1 MTKQIF
7 LLTTLALATVTAVA
21 QKRVLFVMSGAN
33 ELKLKNDKTYSTGVF
48 LSEFY
53 LAYKDITLLGYEV
66 DFATPNGIKPSI
78 DSESL
83 NKKYW
88 GKRSDLIA
96 EAENFVRDNENFSMP
111 NTLEEAL
118 ENIDRYSGMIVPGG
132 QGLMTD
138 LIHDKII
145 PQLLIGFAN
154 RNKAIGL
161 ICHAPALILTIPKDT
176 NPFTGYRVNSVTALE
191 EFFIET
197 FVMKG
202 KPTNRKIAKQ
212 LKKSGLI
219 HKKGRPAGNFAIRDR
234 ELITSQNPY
243 SNQAFM
249 KLYLEALNEQEILLK
264 SGSD

>member
-1 MTKQIF
+1 MTKTI
-7 LLTTLALATVTAVA
+7 LLFTTLTLASVTTVA
-21 QKRVLFVMSGAN
+21 QKRVLFVMSAAS
-33 ELKLKNDKTYSTGVF
+33 ELQLKNDKTYSTGVF

-66 DFATPNGIKPSI
+66 DFATPKGVKPSI
-78 DSESL
+78 DAESL
-83 NKKYW
+83 HKKYW
-88 GKRSDLIA
+88 GKRSGLIP
-96 EAENFVRDNENFSMP
+96 EAKEFVRDNKKFNAP
-111 NTLEEAL
+111 HTLEEAL
-118 ENIDRYSGMIVPGG
+118 ENIDHYSGMIVPGG

-138 LIHDKII
+138 LIHDKLI
-145 PQLLIGFAN
+145 PQLLISFSN
-154 RNKAIGL
+154 RDKVIGL
-161 ICHAPALILTIPKDT
+161 ICHAPALILTIPKEK

-202 KPTNRKIAKQ
+202 KPMNRKIAKQ

>member
-1 MTKQIF
+1 MTKQIL
-7 LLTTLALATVTAVA
+7 LLTTLAMASVTAVA

-33 ELKLKNDKTYSTGVF
+33 ELKLKDNKTYSTGVF

-78 DSESL
+78 DAESR

-88 GKRSDLIA
+88 GKRSHLIA
-96 EAENFVRDNENFSMP
+96 EAEDFVRNNENFSKP
-111 NTLEEAL
+111 HTLEKVL

-145 PQLLIGFAN
+145 PQLLIGFSN
-154 RNKAIGL
+154 RNTVIGL
-161 ICHAPALILTIPKDT
+161 ICHAPALILTIPEET
-176 NPFTGYRVNSVTALE
+176 NPFVGYRVNSVTGLE

-202 KPTNRKIAKQ
+202 KPMNRKIAKQ

-243 SNQAFM
+243 SNQAFI
-249 KLYLEALNEQEILLK
+249 KLYIEALKE
-264 SGSD
+264 